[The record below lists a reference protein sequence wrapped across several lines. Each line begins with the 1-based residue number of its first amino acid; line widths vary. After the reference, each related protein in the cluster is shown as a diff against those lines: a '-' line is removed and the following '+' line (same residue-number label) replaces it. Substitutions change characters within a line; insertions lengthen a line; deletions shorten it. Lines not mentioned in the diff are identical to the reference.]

1 MCAGVDFMTDF
12 VASAKKFIRSEDAPT
27 MVEYSLLL
35 LLIALVV
42 IVAAAALGVNIK
54 VPFTTVAGSI

>member
-1 MCAGVDFMTDF
+1 VINF
-12 VASAKKFIRSEDAPT
+12 VASARKFINSEDAPT
-27 MVEYSLLL
+27 MVEYSLLV

-42 IVAAAALGVNIK
+42 IVAAAALGTNVK

>member
-1 MCAGVDFMTDF
+1 MTDF

-27 MVEYSLLL
+27 LVEYSFLL

-42 IVAAAALGVNIK
+42 FVAAAALGVNLK
-54 VPFTTVAGSI
+54 APFTIVAGSI